1 MPLPVS
7 LKKKA
12 TIFEQLYD
20 SKKTKESIVS
30 LLRFHLPTT
39 TNLTSLGP
47 CYSLT
52 FLTTNWH

>member
-7 LKKKA
+7 LTKKA

-30 LLRFHLPTT
+30 LLRFDLPTT
-39 TNLTSLGP
+39 INLTSLGQ

-52 FLTTNWH
+52 F